1 MIFAVKRL
9 KIITCLFFLRG
20 VLFFLKKE
28 KQDFLK
34 FGKFVFTV
42 WIDRNTVV
50 LKQYQKSKNKK
61 DGDYLKGA
69 RLNIGQKDDKHLREF
84 CFDFEL

>member
-1 MIFAVKRL
+1 MSLFSARG
-9 KIITCLFFLRG
+9 II
-20 VLFFLKKE
+20 FLKKE
-28 KQDFLK
+28 KQNFLK

-50 LKQYQKSKNKK
+50 LKQYQKSKNKQ

-69 RLNIGQKDDKHLREF
+69 RLNIGQKVDKHLREF

>member
-1 MIFAVKRL
+1 MSLFSARG
-9 KIITCLFFLRG
+9 II
-20 VLFFLKKE
+20 FLKKE

-50 LKQYQKSKNKK
+50 LKQYQKLKNKQ
-61 DGDYLKGA
+61 DGDYLKEA
-69 RLNIGQKDDKHLREF
+69 RLNIGQKDDKHFREF